1 MNAPFMTA
9 VQVPAI
15 EWRTPDALLT
25 EPPGKAYLTT
35 DSLPATM
42 RDAVRATARY
52 VAAPEALAAQCF
64 IAAGAYLAQTRV
76 NAPQFRIEGF
86 VTDRAVHGSTC
97 SPARSSSPK
106 KRRRCCSADRWRA
119 ATAPAT
125 RGYRTCP
132 APRGASTGPVSWVD
146 LRGNLRV

>member
-9 VQVPAI
+9 VQVLAI

-25 EPPGKAYLTT
+25 EPPGKAYPT

-64 IAAGAYLAQTRV
+64 IAAGAYLAQMRV

-86 VTDRAVHGSTC
+86 ATGRAVHNPLGQHVVH
-97 SPARSSSPK
+97 
-106 KRRRCCSADRWRA
+106 RRRKEEGA
-119 ATAPAT
+119 AQPIGGAQQ
-125 RGYRTCP
+125 
-132 APRGASTGPVSWVD
+132 PRLEHVGIELA
-146 LRGNLRV
+146 LRQEVHQQAQYLGWI